1 MRAAM
6 QQTEIGRAEFVPL
19 GGDLRGYYA
28 CPVGMGPS
36 PGVVLFQEAFGI
48 NGYIESEVRRLA
60 AHGFAAIA
68 PDLFRGETFGYDEFD
83 KVGPKLQALTDD
95 GMLADVRAA
104 IAFLDGQSEVKR
116 GAVGCVGFCMGGRL
130 AYLTATALG
139 EKVAAA
145 ASFYGGGIA
154 PDQPRHFAP
163 ILDRAGGVRGEL
175 LMIYGADDQG
185 IAPSEHARLAEKLSE
200 LKVRYTLSVY
210 PGAGHGFASRDRESY
225 RAPQAEAAWAETLA
239 LFERTLR

>member
-1 MRAAM
+1 M
-6 QQTEIGRAEFVPL
+6 QQTEIGRAEFVSL

-60 AHGFAAIA
+60 SHGFAAIA
-68 PDLFRGETFGYDEFD
+68 PDLFRGETFGYGEWE
-83 KVGPKLQALTDD
+83 KVQPKLQSLTDE
-95 GMLADVRAA
+95 GMLDDVRAS

-130 AYLTATALG
+130 AYLSATTLG
-139 EKVAAA
+139 EKIAAA

-154 PDQPRHFAP
+154 PDQPRFFKP
-163 ILDRAGGVRGEL
+163 ILDKADGLRGEL
-175 LMIYGADDQG
+175 LLIYGADDEG
-185 IAPSEHARLAEKLSE
+185 ITPSEHGRIASRLSE
-200 LKVRYTLSVY
+200 LKKRYTLSVY
-210 PGAGHGFASRDRESY
+210 PGAPHGFASRDRESY
-225 RAPQAEAAWAETLA
+225 RARQAEAAWAETLA
-239 LFERTLR
+239 LFERALRVG

>member
-1 MRAAM
+1 M
-6 QQTEIGRAEFVPL
+6 QHTTEIGRAEFVPL

-36 PGVVLFQEAFGI
+36 PGVVLFQEAFGV

-60 AHGFAAIA
+60 SHGYAAIA
-68 PDLFRGETFGYDEFD
+68 PDLFRGETFTYDQFD
-83 KVGPKLQALTDD
+83 KVMPKLKALTDE
-95 GMLADVRAA
+95 GMLADVQAS

-130 AYLTATALG
+130 AYLSAAALG

-154 PDQPRHFAP
+154 PDEASHFKP
-163 ILDRAGGVRGEL
+163 ILDRAEGVKGEL
-175 LMIYGADDQG
+175 LLIYGADDDHITPG
-185 IAPSEHARLAEKLSE
+185 EHGRIATRLSE
-200 LKVRYTLSVY
+200 LKKRYELSVY
-210 PGAGHGFASRDRESY
+210 AGAPHGFASRDRESY
-225 RAPQAEAAWAETLA
+225 RPQQAEAAWAETLA
-239 LFERTLR
+239 LFDRTLR